1 VQKTAI
7 AWRRVSVA
15 LACAAACACGHRDGT
30 GSALTPADAAFQ
42 AQLLQQL
49 GAAGPGAVVQVAA
62 GRHLLDRTL
71 ALAGTGVTLTGAG
84 AELSILSFKG
94 HGAAQGVRVQG
105 SGVTI
110 ANLAIEDS
118 GADALTIRGNH
129 VVVRGVRAS
138 WSGGPQAR
146 NGAYGIH
153 VQGAHDVLI
162 EDSAA
167 YSASG
172 AGIYVQQSRSVIVR
186 RCHAEQNV
194 AGIALSDVVAADVSD
209 SLAAGNSTG
218 ILVATLSPQPSRAV
232 RLFANKIQQNNLGNF
247 AAADTPFARLPSGA
261 GVLLNAARDVEVFD
275 NDFAGN
281 QGANLLICADFFATD
296 RAKSQPGLLPG
307 AIFVY
312 GNRFS
317 GGGNAPFS
325 APLKAL
331 QLAKFAAVGHLP
343 DLVWDGFA
351 VPADG
356 ASAPGRICIKNDPAT
371 VLNADAPHGYRN
383 PDASLTPFD
392 CTLPK
397 LPAVALS
404 AGG

>member
-1 VQKTAI
+1 M
-7 AWRRVSVA
+7 
-15 LACAAACACGHRDGT
+15 
-30 GSALTPADAAFQ
+30 
-42 AQLLQQL
+42 
-49 GAAGPGAVVQVAA
+49 QVAA

-71 ALAGTGVTLTGAG
+71 ALAGTGVTLSGAG

-94 HGAAQGVRVQG
+94 HAQAQGVRVQG
-105 SGVTI
+105 SGVTV

-118 GADALTIRGNH
+118 GAAALTIRGSQ

-172 AGIYVQQSRSVIVR
+172 AGIYVQESRSVIVR

-194 AGIALSDVVAADVSD
+194 AGIALTDVVDADVSD
-209 SLAAGNSTG
+209 SLATGNSTG
-218 ILVATLSPQPSRAV
+218 IVVATLSPQPSHAV

-247 AAADTPFARLPSGA
+247 AAAGTPLARLPSGA
-261 GVLLNAARDVEVFD
+261 GILLNAARDVEVFD
-275 NDFAGN
+275 NDVSGN
-281 QGANLLICADFFATD
+281 QTANLLIAADFFAADHGT
-296 RAKSQPGLLPG
+296 AQHALLPG

-325 APLKAL
+325 APLKAVL
-331 QLAKFAAVGHLP
+331 LAKFAAAGHLP
-343 DLVWDGFA
+343 DILWDGFA

-356 ASAPGRICIKNDPAT
+356 GSPPGRICIKNDKAT

-383 PDASLTPFD
+383 PDDSLAPFD

-397 LPAVALS
+397 LPPVALA